1 MRGFELVADRRTKE
15 PDKPAA
21 QAILKYCYEHGVIL
35 LACGTHGN
43 VIRFLP
49 PLTTTS
55 DQLHEGLDVVEAGLA
70 SLG

>member
-1 MRGFELVADRRTKE
+1 MADRRTKE